1 MTLELPLIDD
11 LRACGTDEERAEW
24 LRRCPDSVVAQYHE
38 SIRVV
43 MVAKFIAGLPF
54 LWARLAA
61 VQAVRQADGRY
72 PIEIEHNVAAA
83 DILMG
88 RGR

>member
-1 MTLELPLIDD
+1 MIED
-11 LRACGTDEERAEW
+11 LRACETDEERAEW
-24 LRRCPDSVVAQYHE
+24 LRRCPDSVVAQHHE

-43 MVAKFIAGLPF
+43 MVARSYTAGLPF

-61 VQAVRQADGRY
+61 VQAIRQADGRY
-72 PIEIEHNVAAA
+72 PIEIEHGVAAA

-88 RGR
+88 RSR